1 MPPLPPRSLRSPDE
15 FSSTLETNSNI
26 SFLERNG
33 DIGNVD
39 ASSLTKS
46 KTDMIYP
53 EEKSIPTSNLDE
65 KQLIHSEMNAS
76 SSKITT
82 SAVSEK

>member
-1 MPPLPPRSLRSPDE
+1 M
-15 FSSTLETNSNI
+15 LETNSNI

-39 ASSLTKS
+39 ASSLAKS
-46 KTDMIYP
+46 KTGMIYP
-53 EEKSIPTSNLDE
+53 EEKSIPTSKLDE

-76 SSKITT
+76 SSKITA